1 MDPFYL
7 RDNMPRIPVELIYM
21 QMAYQIA
28 KLSYAK
34 RRRVGCI
41 IVKDTQ
47 IISTGYNGTPYDF
60 DNDCEEEQIRY
71 VDNPDHMQI
80 LIEKGYEC
88 EGVCCSKEVTKR
100 EVLHAESNAL
110 AKISKSTLSSEDADM
125 YVTTCPCF
133 DCAKLIIQSGIKRV
147 FYSEDYRDMGG
158 VELLR
163 KAGIEVNEVIC
174 WNDL

>member
-110 AKISKSTLSSEDADM
+110 AKISKSTLSSEGADM